1 MDLYIGKGIDS
12 LLFGVT
18 ENEAQKLLGSPD
30 KSYFTDS
37 GCKRIQYNELE
48 IELSFEPD
56 SDNRLGWLEV
66 HNKEAKLF
74 GSSLIGLSEKTA
86 VELLSSMLNS
96 KPKYDDFGGF
106 TSINYEDEWLELQVQ
121 FGIVKCINFGVLF
134 RENGAPS
141 WPRT

>member
-1 MDLYIGKGIDS
+1 MDLYIGKGMDT

-18 ENEAQKLLGSPD
+18 ENEAKKLLGSPN

-37 GCKRIQYNELE
+37 GCKRLQYNEMK
-48 IELSFEPD
+48 IELSFEPEND
-56 SDNRLGWLEV
+56 DRLGWLEV

-74 GSSLIGLSEKTA
+74 GSSLIGLSEISA
-86 VELLSSMLNS
+86 VEFLDSRLIS
-96 KPKYDDFGGF
+96 KPKYNDFGGF
-106 TSINYEDEWLELQVQ
+106 TSINYEDEWLELQIQ

-134 RENGAPS
+134 GENDAPS